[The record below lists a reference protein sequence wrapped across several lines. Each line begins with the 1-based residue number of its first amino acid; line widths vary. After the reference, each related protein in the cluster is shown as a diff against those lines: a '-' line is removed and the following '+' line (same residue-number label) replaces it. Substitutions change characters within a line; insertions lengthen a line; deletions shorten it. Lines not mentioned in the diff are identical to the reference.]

1 MSVLWLSSIRDTKTE
16 RKEACHLGSAPLRN
30 AWHSISSAGHTHT
43 HRELILVVVR
53 GVMATNIELAIIGP
67 LLLGKIKG

>member
-1 MSVLWLSSIRDTKTE
+1 MLVLLLSSIRDTKTE
-16 RKEACHLGSAPLRN
+16 RKEACHLGSVSPRTVR
-30 AWHSISSAGHTHT
+30 HRISSAGRTPT

-53 GVMATNIELAIIGP
+53 GVTATTIESAIIGP